1 MGERN
6 TAGEND
12 KERMAW
18 LWLQCSSCIFISIR
32 FSGTLCIHR
41 VYSTSLCAFQFVLV
55 DIKIF
60 VGLDMLFRCSLEKHC
75 SGVKIG
81 NVGVFFWL
89 DVCSLPLCLTVV
101 HFFLLMIS
109 MQKPKKLLYCLFSS
123 VEFIYFSSIC
133 FVLSVWQCVQLY
145 PNTMGKHH
153 MEHKLLSL
161 SLAPLDLSVIRC
173 RCTWISIF
181 LRAVSFAVFVLQFLF
196 LCLFTSLFMCFSVF
210 AITSYVLGSI
220 SLSSPPPP
228 HSLTYTLFCQFSFLP
243 LPSLPPSRSSVK

>member
-1 MGERN
+1 
-6 TAGEND
+6 
-12 KERMAW
+12 MAW

-55 DIKIF
+55 DIEIF
-60 VGLDMLFRCSLEKHC
+60 VGLGMLFRCSLEKHC

-89 DVCSLPLCLTVV
+89 NVCSLPFLP
-101 HFFLLMIS
+101 HSSPFFLLMIS

-123 VEFIYFSSIC
+123 VEFIYFRSIC

-145 PNTMGKHH
+145 PNTMGMHH
-153 MEHKLLSL
+153 MEHKLLSLSL
-161 SLAPLDLSVIRC
+161 SLAPLDLSVIWC

-181 LRAVSFAVFVLQFLF
+181 LSELYL
-196 LCLFTSLFMCFSVF
+196 LLSLFSNSSFSV
-210 AITSYVLGSI
+210 
-220 SLSSPPPP
+220 SS
-228 HSLTYTLFCQFSFLP
+228 HLNLCVSQ
-243 LPSLPPSRSSVK
+243 SLP